1 MSKTR
6 DIKLLKTFG
15 ERLRALRTAKG
26 LTLEQLAFAA
36 DIELSQVYR
45 IETGKVNPTLT
56 TIIVLANGL
65 DITVAEL
72 VKDL

>member
-15 ERLRALRTAKG
+15 ERLRVLRTAKG

-56 TIIVLANGL
+56 TMIVLANGL